1 MKKIILFV
9 LVALL
14 ISGCSQVKESLYDAV
29 DPQDNTQIEIQ
40 VTSGMTPGELG
51 SLLSEN
57 NLVSNSLAFTNY
69 LKERSLDGSLQEG
82 KFLLSPSMNMEE
94 LVDTLITPVE
104 SDTIILTIPEGYEV
118 RNIVELL
125 KSENMIDENR
135 FYELLEKGDFPYE
148 FLKGLDRSHHL
159 EGFLFPDTYEF
170 YIDATEEEIIDKFLA
185 NFDSK
190 FQDKYY
196 TRMKDLSMDLQGL
209 ITFASIIEREA
220 ADPEERAIISS
231 VFHNRV
237 KDGMMLE
244 SCATVQYILKERK
257 PILSY
262 EDMAIESD
270 YNTYINVGLPPAPIA
285 NPGLASIEAALY
297 PAETNYLFFVLKGEN
312 ESTHYFS
319 ETFEEHEENILRSQE
334 EDEGDE

>member
-135 FYELLEKGDFPYE
+135 FYELLEKGD
-148 FLKGLDRSHHL
+148 
-159 EGFLFPDTYEF
+159 
-170 YIDATEEEIIDKFLA
+170 
-185 NFDSK
+185 
-190 FQDKYY
+190 
-196 TRMKDLSMDLQGL
+196 
-209 ITFASIIEREA
+209 
-220 ADPEERAIISS
+220 
-231 VFHNRV
+231 
-237 KDGMMLE
+237 
-244 SCATVQYILKERK
+244 
-257 PILSY
+257 
-262 EDMAIESD
+262 
-270 YNTYINVGLPPAPIA
+270 
-285 NPGLASIEAALY
+285 
-297 PAETNYLFFVLKGEN
+297 
-312 ESTHYFS
+312 
-319 ETFEEHEENILRSQE
+319 
-334 EDEGDE
+334 

>member
-9 LVALL
+9 LLVLL

-29 DPQDNTQIEIQ
+29 DPEDKTQVEIQ
-40 VTSGMTPGELG
+40 VTPGMSPGELG

-82 KFLLSPSMNMEE
+82 TFLLSPSMNMEE
-94 LVDTLITPVE
+94 LVDNLITPVE
-104 SDTIILTIPEGYEV
+104 SDTVTITIPEGYEI

-125 KSENMIDENR
+125 KSEDMIDETR
-135 FYELLEKGDFPYE
+135 FYEVLDKGEFSYE

-170 YIDATEEEIIDKFLA
+170 YKDATEEEIIDKFLA

-196 TRMKDLSMDLQGL
+196 SRMEELSLDLQATINL
-209 ITFASIIEREA
+209 ASIIEREA
-220 ADPEERAIISS
+220 ADSDERAIISS
-231 VFHNRV
+231 VFHNRL
-237 KDGMMLE
+237 KQEMMLE
-244 SCATVQYILKERK
+244 SCATVQYILQERK

-262 EDMAIESD
+262 DDMAIESD
-270 YNTYINVGLPPAPIA
+270 YNTYINIGLPPAPIA

-297 PAETNYLFFVLKGEN
+297 PADTDYLFFVLKGDTET
-312 ESTHYFS
+312 THYFG
-319 ETFEEHEENILRSQE
+319 ETFEEHEENILRSE
-334 EDEGDE
+334 EGDE